1 LRDSARTERDSR
13 KKGMWMNHG
22 RFAKRAVAAAGFL
35 FLCWVPGLTRT
46 QGTPPPAQTPPMAP
60 PPARPKRATA
70 PTDDFAG
77 LNFTDDQKARINKIH
92 EDFKVRLDTV
102 IKDDKLSPD
111 QKRAMLQGFQHMER
125 GEVYKVLTR
134 EQQVEVRKRILAR
147 RAATQKEQQE
157 KNGQAPP
164 TQPVPTQ
171 QPPQSSKPPQPP
183 SAS

>member
-1 LRDSARTERDSR
+1 
-13 KKGMWMNHG
+13 MNQG

-35 FLCWVPGLTRT
+35 FLCSVPGLTHT

-60 PPARPKRATA
+60 PPARPNRATV
-70 PTDDFAG
+70 PTDDLAG

-92 EDFKVRLDTV
+92 EDFMARMDTV

-125 GEVYKVLTR
+125 GEVYRVLTR

-147 RAATQKEQQE
+147 RAAAPKEQQE
-157 KNGQAPP
+157 KNRQAPP
-164 TQPVPTQ
+164 IQPVPTQ
-171 QPPQSSKPPQPP
+171 QPAQPSQSLKPPPP
-183 SAS
+183 PA